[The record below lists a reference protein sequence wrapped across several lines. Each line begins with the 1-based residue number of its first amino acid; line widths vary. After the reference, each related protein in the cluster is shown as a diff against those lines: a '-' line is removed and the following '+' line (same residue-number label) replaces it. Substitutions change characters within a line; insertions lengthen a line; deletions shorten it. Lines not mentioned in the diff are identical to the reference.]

1 MDPYKTNM
9 SKNESNSGFTGKS
22 DFCPDPRFQLNHF
35 TQLPVIIM
43 CMVLLWHWKQV
54 PIKNQIDVYRFANI
68 VVEVF
73 GMQILIFSAAR

>member
-43 CMVLLWHWKQV
+43 CMVLL
-54 PIKNQIDVYRFANI
+54 
-68 VVEVF
+68 
-73 GMQILIFSAAR
+73 